1 MCYNIGNGGDT
12 LNQRIKKVRMKVD
25 LTQNAFG
32 EVLGIS
38 RAAVQKL
45 ESGENNP
52 SEQTIR
58 AICEKFGVNRQ
69 WLETGDESIQ
79 PYEREPDLETE
90 VRSLL
95 KNEPPVKQAV
105 MISLAS
111 MPDEWWDAWAQKLY
125 EEVEKHQK
133 KKGG

>member
-1 MCYNIGNGGDT
+1 MN
-12 LNQRIKKVRMKVD
+12 LRIKWVRDDKHMT
-25 LTQNAFG
+25 LTEFSG
-32 EVLGIS
+32 RIGIS
-38 RAAVQKL
+38 VSGLRKL

-95 KNEPPVKQAV
+95 KNEPTVKQAV

-111 MPDEWWDAWAQKLY
+111 MPDEWWDAWAEKLY
-125 EEVEKHQK
+125 EEVEKQK